1 MPETTLRRIT
11 HPTDFTRE
19 SEIAFN
25 HALRV
30 AVGTGAKLDLLHVA
44 KSPQIVAWE
53 EFPNAPDTLARWN
66 METEERE
73 DGFQVQRGSEYGREP
88 VLPILEHLDEYP
100 ADLIVLATHRR
111 EGLDRWLHRE
121 IAQKIA
127 RSRSVETLFV
137 PSGAEGFVSPS
148 TGSVTLR
155 QIVVPVDWDP
165 KPQAAVDAT
174 VNLATALGCA
184 ELAVTLLHV
193 GGDRLDMPSLELPA
207 RDGWSFDERL
217 EAGDGDVV
225 DTILAMAK
233 DRDADLIV
241 MATQGHDGFLDALR
255 GSTTER
261 VLRQSKCPV
270 LSVPGFRY

>member
-1 MPETTLRRIT
+1 MPESRIRRIT

-25 HALRV
+25 HALRL

-44 KSPQIVAWE
+44 KSPQVVAWE
-53 EFPNAPDTLARWN
+53 EFPSVHDTLALWG
-66 METEERE
+66 MEAAE
-73 DGFQVQRGSEYGREP
+73 DGVEVQKVSEYGTEP
-88 VLPILEHLDEYP
+88 VHPILEHLDEFP

-127 RSRSVETLFV
+127 RSRSLETLFV
-137 PSGAEGFVSPS
+137 PYGVQGFVSAS
-148 TGSVTLR
+148 TGGVTLR
-155 QIVVPVDWDP
+155 QILVPVDWDP

-174 VNLATALGCA
+174 LHLAAALGCA
-184 ELAVTLLHV
+184 ELVVTLLHV

-217 EAGDGDVV
+217 ETGDGDVV
-225 DTILAMAK
+225 DTILAVGK
-233 DRDADLIV
+233 DTDADLIV

>member
-1 MPETTLRRIT
+1 MPERTLGRIT

-53 EFPNAPDTLARWN
+53 EFPDVRDTLALWK
-66 METEERE
+66 MEPAEGE
-73 DGFQVQRGSEYGREP
+73 DGFQVQKVSEYGREP
-88 VLPILEHLDEYP
+88 VHPILEHLDEYP

-127 RSRSVETLFV
+127 RSRSMETLFV
-137 PSGAEGFVSPS
+137 PHGVEGFVSPS
-148 TGSVTLR
+148 TGGVTLR
-155 QIVVPVDWDP
+155 RIVVPVDWDP
-165 KPQAAVDAT
+165 KPQAAVEAAA
-174 VNLATALGCA
+174 NMAAALGCA
-184 ELAVTLLHV
+184 ELGVTLLHV
-193 GGDRLDMPSLELPA
+193 GGGKLDMPPVELPA

-217 EAGDGDVV
+217 EDGEVV
-225 DTILAMAK
+225 DTILAVAA

-261 VLRQSKCPV
+261 VLRQARCPV

>member
-1 MPETTLRRIT
+1 MPDKPLRIT

-53 EFPNAPDTLARWN
+53 EFPDVHDTLALWK
-66 METEERE
+66 MEPVGGE
-73 DGFQVQRGSEYGREP
+73 DAFQVQKVSEYGKEP
-88 VLPILEHLDEYP
+88 VHPILEHLDEFP
-100 ADLIVLATHRR
+100 ADLVVLATHRR

-137 PSGAEGFVSPS
+137 PYGVQGFVSPS
-148 TGSVTLR
+148 TGGVTLR
-155 QIVVPVDWDP
+155 QVVVPVDWDP
-165 KPQAAVDAT
+165 KPQAAVDAA
-174 VNLATALGCA
+174 VKMAEALGCT
-184 ELAVTLLHV
+184 EIGVTLLHV
-193 GGDRLDMPSLELPA
+193 GGDRLDMPPVEFPE
-207 RDGWSFDERL
+207 RPGWSFDERL
-217 EAGDGDVV
+217 EEGDVV
-225 DTILAMAK
+225 DTILAVSA

-261 VLRQSKCPV
+261 VLRQAKCPV
-270 LSVPGFRY
+270 LSVPGLRY